1 MRRWTLIVIAGLLA
15 AGCGKEETAQDSA
28 QADQALAQS
37 NLDTNDL
44 TAIDAAS
51 GADSN
56 MAADIDYANM
66 ALNEED
72 DANADGARSSPTR
85 RTSRSS
91 APSRTEPA
99 EDRPAPAANETA
111 PPEPD
116 DGAL

>member
-1 MRRWTLIVIAGLLA
+1 MRRWTLIVIAGLVA

-66 ALNEED
+66 VLNEDEGG
-72 DANADGARSSPTR
+72 NAGTGNASTPR
-85 RTSRSS
+85 RPSSRSS
-91 APSRTEPA
+91 SPPASAPA
-99 EDRPAPAANETA
+99 EERPAATNDTA
-111 PPEPD
+111 PPEPE
-116 DGAL
+116 DGAN